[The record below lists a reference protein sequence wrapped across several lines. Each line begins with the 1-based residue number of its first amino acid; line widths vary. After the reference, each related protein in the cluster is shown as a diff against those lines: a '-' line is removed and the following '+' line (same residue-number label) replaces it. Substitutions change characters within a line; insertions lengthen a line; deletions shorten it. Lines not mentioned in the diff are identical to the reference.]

1 MQYGPIGNVNNLGN
15 TQTPP
20 PDVAGIT
27 TVSLE
32 ILPANECRRA
42 TVLTNIGNKD
52 AYVAFGQTAI
62 AGSGIVI
69 FKGDSV
75 AIGVIDDIRM
85 SIEAVTATG
94 VSTIAIQEF
103 E

>member
-1 MQYGPIGNVNNLGN
+1 MQYTPIGHPHNLGD

-20 PDVAGIT
+20 PDVAAIT

-32 ILPANECRRA
+32 ILSANECRRA
-42 TVLTNIGNKD
+42 AVLTNIGNKD
-52 AYVAFGQTAI
+52 VSLAFGQTAI
-62 AGSGIVI
+62 AGAGIIV

-75 AIGVIDDIRM
+75 VIGEVDDIRM
-85 SIEAVTATG
+85 SIEAVTLNG